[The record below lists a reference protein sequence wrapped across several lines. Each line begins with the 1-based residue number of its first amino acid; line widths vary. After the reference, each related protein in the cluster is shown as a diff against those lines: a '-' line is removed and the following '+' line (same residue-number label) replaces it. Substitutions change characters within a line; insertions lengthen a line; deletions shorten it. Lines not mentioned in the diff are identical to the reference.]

1 MAALNYFGTSLREA
15 GHYFWNLDEDILS
28 RSRLSFS
35 DLPFNPENLPIEIKG
50 VRNKKGKVDFYNAFG
65 YSIIAIEGSCSD
77 SRWGSHSIFW
87 VAETITYEEMK
98 IQLLNKTIV
107 KKIIEQMPFDIKWN

>member
-1 MAALNYFGTSLREA
+1 MGTLNYFGTNLTEA
-15 GHYFWNLDEDILS
+15 GHYFWTLDEDILS

-35 DLPFNPENLPIEIKG
+35 DLPFNPENLPISIKG
-50 VRNKKGKVDFYNAFG
+50 IRNEKGKIDFHNVFG

-77 SRWGSHSIFW
+77 DRWGSHSIFW

-98 IQLLNKTIV
+98 KQLLNIPIF
-107 KKIIEQMPFDIKWN
+107 KKIIEQMSFEIKWK